1 MNNKFLIA
9 ILGFIMLSF
18 NLKSQNYK
26 DLLGQDKIN
35 AITTA
40 VPFLLIAPDS
50 RAGAMGDI
58 GVSTSP
64 DANSQYWNPAKY
76 PFIDHDLG
84 FSVNYS
90 PWLSQLVDDINLAY
104 LSGYYRVNN
113 ISAISASLRY
123 FTLGTIQ
130 FTDRVGNDMGTAKPN
145 EFSIDATYSRKL
157 SENFS
162 GAVALRY
169 IRSDLTNGQFVNGAQ
184 TESGQSVATDV
195 AVYYQKEMQLFK
207 TKTLFAFGA
216 NISNMGAKI
225 SYSETLERDFIPTN
239 LRFGPSLTFTL
250 DKYNKLTVA
259 IDINKLLVPSP
270 PVYAVDSNGNY
281 ISLGNGQFELESG
294 MDPNR
299 GVVNALYT
307 SFYDAPGGFKE
318 ELREFYIGSGAE
330 YIYDEK
336 FFIRGG
342 YFYEHATK
350 GNRKYFT
357 LGLGFKYNVFAIDL
371 SYLIPTTQKN
381 PLEHTLRFSL
391 LFNFMNSES
400 K

>member
-1 MNNKFLIA
+1 MNKRLLVTLSLVLA
-9 ILGFIMLSF
+9 VSF

-58 GVSTSP
+58 GVSSTP

-76 PFIDHDLG
+76 PFIESDMG
-84 FSVNYS
+84 FAVNYS

-104 LSGYYRVNN
+104 LSGYYRINN
-113 ISAISASLRY
+113 TSAISGSLRY

-145 EFSIDATYSRKL
+145 EFSIDGTYSRKL

-195 AVYYQKEMQLFK
+195 AVYYQKEIELFK
-207 TKTLFAFGA
+207 TKALFAFGA
-216 NISNMGAKI
+216 NISNIGARI
-225 SYSETLERDFIPTN
+225 SYSETLERDYIPTN
-239 LRFGPSLTFTL
+239 LRFGPSLTFEL
-250 DKYNKLTVA
+250 DKYNKLMIAV
-259 IDINKLLVPSP
+259 DINKLLVPTP
-270 PVYAVDSNGNY
+270 PVYALDSAGNY
-281 ISLGNGQFELESG
+281 IPEGDGYAIESG
-294 MDPNR
+294 MDPTR

-307 SFYDAPGGFKE
+307 SFYDAPSGFKE
-318 ELREFYIGSGAE
+318 ELREFYIGSGVE

-342 YFYEHATK
+342 YFWEHATK

-357 LGLGFKYNVFAIDL
+357 LGVGFKYNVFAIDL
-371 SYLIPTTQKN
+371 SYLIPTTQKH

-391 LFNFMNSES
+391 LFNFLES
-400 K
+400 SDK